1 MKTFIYYTSII
12 SVVSLVSVLSLAYFI
27 DFCRYIYKKFKK
39 NVYYIEFFK
48 NAQYNNKKDFEVVY
62 FEKTEVA
69 RQGRFI
75 KARNEEEAFKIFA
88 RHEHGICNKVIVKLA
103 LITPQT

>member
-1 MKTFIYYTSII
+1 MKTFIYYTFII
-12 SVVSLVSVLSLAYFI
+12 GVVSLGGVLALAYFV
-27 DFCRYIYKKFKK
+27 DFCRYIHKKFKK
-39 NVYYIEFFK
+39 NVYYFEFFK

-88 RHEHGICNKVIVKLA
+88 KHEHSICNKVIVKIA